1 MIRHLTNSSM
11 LRFNFHFLGL
21 RSICSDFRRNF
32 GLLLAAAAAAGSGD
46 DGVVGFSMCQGLVD
60 VDVDLV
66 WVRGSGW
73 GRGRL

>member
-32 GLLLAAAAAAGSGD
+32 GLLLAAAGGSGD
-46 DGVVGFSMCQGLVD
+46 DGVGGGFAMCQGLVD

>member
-21 RSICSDFRRNF
+21 RSIWSDFRRNF
-32 GLLLAAAAAAGSGD
+32 GLLLAAASAAGG
-46 DGVVGFSMCQGLVD
+46 GGFSMCQGLVD

-66 WVRGSGW
+66 WVRGSG
-73 GRGRL
+73 RGRL